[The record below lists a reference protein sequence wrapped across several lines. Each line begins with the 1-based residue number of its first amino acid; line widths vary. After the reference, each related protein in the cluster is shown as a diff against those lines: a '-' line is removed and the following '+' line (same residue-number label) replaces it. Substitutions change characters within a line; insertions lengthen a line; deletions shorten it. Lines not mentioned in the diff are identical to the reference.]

1 MNPFLFPVCLSFLL
15 LAMLCIG
22 DCVAESDEVFLE
34 SSSGD
39 GEHEQDDKQL
49 SPTSYDVEPAEPAA
63 HSEVDVVDDF
73 LSIVEKYERSKDNCT
88 PGTNYNLG
96 DGVVAQYG
104 VRRFKAQAM
113 VAVNRANFL
122 TRIWKSAHQELL
134 DSEFFFY
141 TSVREMVEG
150 DPVLFAA
157 GNCYDKMQY
166 KDYELFCPYA
176 YRMAD
181 NPNKIMVKDLSLEYK
196 YLGNDSEFFYQAR
209 MKAERKLALPF
220 NDTYGQLFYIFVPV
234 RLSVYR
240 LCCLGGSSIH
250 QMIVCGSPHCPD
262 NSHIQSSTSYSQ
274 DIFGLPVSLAV
285 HLSVLISPGVW
296 CLFRCQK

>member
-1 MNPFLFPVCLSFLL
+1 MNPFLFPVCFSFLL

-22 DCVAESDEVFLE
+22 DCGGAESDEMFLE

-49 SPTSYDVEPAEPAA
+49 SPTSYDTKPEPAA
-63 HSEVDVVDDF
+63 IEHSEVDVVDDF

-122 TRIWKSAHQELL
+122 TRIWKSASQELL

-157 GNCYDKMQY
+157 GNCYDKKQY

-209 MKAERKLALPF
+209 MKADRKLARPF
-220 NDTYGQLFYIFVPV
+220 NDTYGKLFYMFLPV
-234 RLSVYR
+234 RLN
-240 LCCLGGSSIH
+240 
-250 QMIVCGSPHCPD
+250 QFPD
-262 NSHIQSSTSYSQ
+262 VAAALV
-274 DIFGLPVSLAV
+274 DLPN
-285 HLSVLISPGVW
+285 I
-296 CLFRCQK
+296 R

>member
-1 MNPFLFPVCLSFLL
+1 MGRKKLTEVAYNDAPLETSFAPAQVGVLGGTKMNPCRQRTAAFPICLSFLL
-15 LAMLCIG
+15 SLMLCVG
-22 DCVAESDEVFLE
+22 DCGGTAPDEMFLE

-39 GEHEQDDKQL
+39 GELQAPDGEL
-49 SPTSYDVEPAEPAA
+49 SPASYDSEPAVEPAAVE
-63 HSEVDVVDDF
+63 HSEMDVVDNF
-73 LSIVEKYERSKDNCT
+73 LSIVEQYERNKDNCT
-88 PGTNYNLG
+88 PGTTFNLG
-96 DGVVAQYG
+96 KGVVAQYG

-122 TRIWKSAHQELL
+122 TRIWKSARQELL

-181 NPNKIMVKDLSLEYK
+181 NANKIMVKDLSLEYK

-209 MKAERKLALPF
+209 MKADRKLASPF
-220 NDTYGQLFYIFVPV
+220 NDTYGKIFDYIFI
-234 RLSVYR
+234 L
-240 LCCLGGSSIH
+240 
-250 QMIVCGSPHCPD
+250 
-262 NSHIQSSTSYSQ
+262 
-274 DIFGLPVSLAV
+274 
-285 HLSVLISPGVW
+285 
-296 CLFRCQK
+296 

>member
-22 DCVAESDEVFLE
+22 DCGGAESDEMFLE

-39 GEHEQDDKQL
+39 GEHEPDDKPL
-49 SPTSYDVEPAEPAA
+49 SPPSYDAKPEPAA
-63 HSEVDVVDDF
+63 IEHSEVDVVDDF

-150 DPVLFAA
+150 DLVLFAA
-157 GNCYDKMQY
+157 GNCYDKSQY

-209 MKAERKLALPF
+209 MKADRKLARPF
-220 NDTYGQLFYIFVPV
+220 NDTYGKFFYDVPSCSLIRVQTLLPWWIFHTSADLLLLVP
-234 RLSVYR
+234 
-240 LCCLGGSSIH
+240 
-250 QMIVCGSPHCPD
+250 
-262 NSHIQSSTSYSQ
+262 
-274 DIFGLPVSLAV
+274 LP
-285 HLSVLISPGVW
+285 
-296 CLFRCQK
+296 RQ